1 MYFEDVKKDEPVRG
15 YTADVRHG
23 FLQRAL
29 PLIVLFCMTL
39 IPLPASAYWDP
50 GVGSILWQMI
60 AALLLGA
67 VYTMKVYWYRLKS
80 FFSGKKP
87 EPK

>member
-1 MYFEDVKKDEPVRG
+1 MYSKDIKKEAPVCDH
-15 YTADVRHG
+15 TADVRHG
-23 FLQRAL
+23 FSRKAL

-67 VYTMKVYWYRLKS
+67 VYTVKVYWYRLKS
-80 FFSGKKP
+80 YFSGKKP